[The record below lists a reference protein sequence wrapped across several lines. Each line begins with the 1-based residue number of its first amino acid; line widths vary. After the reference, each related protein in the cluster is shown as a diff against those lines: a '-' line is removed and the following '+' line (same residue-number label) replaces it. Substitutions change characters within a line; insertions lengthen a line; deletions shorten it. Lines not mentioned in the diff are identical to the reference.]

1 MPTEEELKDA
11 PVLSAWYLYPARPG
25 VLVLVGD
32 VSGHPTL
39 LDGPVTTSRV
49 LAVDEAAGWA
59 ETLNRVYRLGPKYT
73 PKRRF
78 LDDYIAQAEAEGRVV
93 TGPLPAGTLR
103 EEQPGELP
111 PLEDAPDE
119 PQGWDP

>member
-1 MPTEEELKDA
+1 
-11 PVLSAWYLYPARPG
+11 
-25 VLVLVGD
+25 

-39 LDGPVTTSRV
+39 MDGPVTTSQV
-49 LAVDEAAGWA
+49 ITVDEANGWA
-59 ETLNRVYRLGPKYT
+59 QTLNRVYRLGPKYT

-78 LDDYIAQAEAEGRVV
+78 LDDYIEQARAEGR
-93 TGPLPAGTLR
+93 LIPATVPPGRMR

-119 PQGWDP
+119 PQEWKP

>member
-1 MPTEEELKDA
+1 MPTEEELAGA
-11 PVLSAWYLYPARPG
+11 PLLSAWYLYPARPG

-39 LDGPVTTSRV
+39 KDGPVTTSRV

-59 ETLNRVYRLGPKYT
+59 QTLNRLYKLGPKYS

-78 LDDYIAQAEAEGRVV
+78 LDDYIEEARREGRLVSGLV
-93 TGPLPAGTLR
+93 PPGTVR

-119 PQGWDP
+119 PQDWKP